1 MQYRKL
7 GRTNLEISEIGH
19 GVWSMGDWK
28 DSDDEQS
35 MEALRLSVELGCNFY
50 DSAWAYGSGHSDR
63 LLGRLIKEF
72 PDKNLIIAGKVP
84 PMNWQW
90 PGTAAS
96 TLSEVFPRDHV
107 FEYTEKT
114 LENLGLG
121 TLHLQQFHVWD
132 DSWVEDDEW
141 VRTVEELKSQGLIQY
156 FGLSL
161 NRWQPENGIQAI
173 KTGAVDAVQVIYNIF
188 DQAPE
193 DELFPLCHEMNIGVI
208 ARVPLDEGGLTG
220 KLTKDMTF
228 PEGDWRAGYF
238 GPENLGPTVDRAT
251 ALQEIVP
258 ADMDLPE
265 MAIRYILANKAVS
278 TTIVG
283 MRKLPHVR
291 KNIATS
297 DGQPLSPELMTQL
310 KKHRWDREVA
320 NWSD

>member
-50 DSAWAYGSGHSDR
+50 DSAWAYGNGHADS
-63 LLGRLIKEF
+63 LVGRLIKEF
-72 PDKNLIIAGKVP
+72 PDKELIIADKIP
-84 PMNWQW
+84 PLNWQW
-90 PGTAAS
+90 PGTAES
-96 TLSEVFPRDHV
+96 TLAEVFPRDHM
-107 FEYTEKT
+107 FEYTEKS
-114 LENLGLG
+114 LKNLSIE
-121 TLHLQQFHVWD
+121 TIHVQQLHVWD
-132 DSWVEDDEW
+132 DSWLADDEW
-141 VRTVEELKSQGLIQY
+141 MRTVEELKSQGLIQY

-161 NRWQPENGIQAI
+161 NRWEAENGLEAI
-173 KTGAVDAVQVIYNIF
+173 KTGLIDTVQVIYNIF

-193 DELFPLCHEMNIGVI
+193 DELFPLCREMNVGVI
-208 ARVPLDEGGLTG
+208 VRVPLDEGGLTG

-238 GPENLGPTVDRAT
+238 GPENLGPTVDRAN

-265 MAIRYILANKAVS
+265 MAIRFILANADIS

-283 MRKLPHVR
+283 MRKLPHVH
-291 KNIATS
+291 KNIAVS
-297 DGQPLSPELMTQL
+297 DGQGLAAELIAQL
-310 KKHRWDREVA
+310 RQHRWDRQPA
-320 NWSD
+320 AWSD

>member
-50 DSAWAYGSGHSDR
+50 DSAWAYGSGHADQ
-63 LLGRLIKEF
+63 LVGRLIKEF
-72 PDKNLIIAGKVP
+72 PDKDLIVAGKVP

-90 PGTAAS
+90 PGTSANK
-96 TLSEVFPRDHV
+96 LSEVFPRDHV
-107 FEYTEKT
+107 FEYTEKS
-114 LENLGLG
+114 LKNLDIPS
-121 TLHLQQFHVWD
+121 LHVQQLHVWD
-132 DSWVEDDEW
+132 DSWLADDEW
-141 VRTVEELKSQGLIQY
+141 MQTVADLKAQGLIQY

-161 NRWQPENGIQAI
+161 NRWEPENGLEAI
-173 KTGAVDAVQVIYNIF
+173 KTGLIDVVQVIYNIF

-193 DELFPLCHEMNIGVI
+193 DELFPLCREMNIGVI

-228 PEGDWRAGYF
+228 PEGDWRNGYF
-238 GPENLGPTVDRAT
+238 GPENLGPTVDRAD

-258 ADMDLPE
+258 DGMDLPE
-265 MAIRYILANKAVS
+265 MAMRFILANEDVS

-283 MRKLPHVR
+283 MRKLEHVR
-291 KNIATS
+291 RNIAAS
-297 DGQPLSPELMTQL
+297 DGQGLTADLVAELRQ
-310 KKHRWDREVA
+310 HRWDRQPAE
-320 NWSD
+320 WSD